1 MIIKWRVPGHDGL
14 GQEGGGRRGGR
25 LQERH
30 RAGGGQL
37 QAVPEVSR
45 LLISC
50 WTERS
55 AVTWL
60 VNIQGDVRDQQDCRE
75 GGHQVKVDVPQVAT
89 QVTVQVPGQDLLWGL
104 QGLGSINHP
113 VSAKRKSKM
122 IVYSICYDNIIR
134 CGFCLSRPNMTNVCV
149 YSRPPHKW
157 SMIVDSKITRGCFK
171 WSQHALKS
179 FF

>member
-14 GQEGGGRRGGR
+14 GQEGGGSRGGR

-30 RAGGGQL
+30 RASRGQL
-37 QAVPEVSR
+37 EAVPEVRPGSW
-45 LLISC
+45 LAN
-50 WTERS
+50 
-55 AVTWL
+55 AVMWL

-104 QGLGSINHP
+104 QGLGSINQL

-134 CGFCLSRPNMTNVCV
+134 CGFCISRPNMTNVCV

-171 WSQHALKS
+171 WSQHALES

>member
-1 MIIKWRVPGHDGL
+1 MVWAKREEDAGVAASRSDTELVEASSRQSRRWVGSWLAAGL
-14 GQEGGGRRGGR
+14 
-25 LQERH
+25 
-30 RAGGGQL
+30 
-37 QAVPEVSR
+37 
-45 LLISC
+45 
-50 WTERS
+50 S

-75 GGHQVKVDVPQVAT
+75 GGHQVKVDVPQVAA
-89 QVTVQVPGQDLLWGL
+89 QVTVQVPRQDLLWGL

-134 CGFCLSRPNMTNVCV
+134 CGFCLSPPNMTNVCV
-149 YSRPPHKW
+149 YSRPRPPHKW

-171 WSQHALKS
+171 WSQHALES